1 MVEVKVKVFK
11 DRLETEAPLVKRLCG
26 GEKVC
31 LALLVPEELQGDHS
45 FYLRFSTAQQAK
57 RGGMSVT
64 ENLSCKNGV
73 INFVLPRALTET
85 ENLGIQL
92 LAVKGRERVFS
103 PVLKTGITFS
113 ETRRCKKDDGK
124 KLFNFYDINDY
135 AARKRELPFCV

>member
-26 GEKVC
+26 GERVC

-45 FYLRFSTAQQAK
+45 YYLRFSTAQQAK

-73 INFVLPRALTET
+73 INF
-85 ENLGIQL
+85 
-92 LAVKGRERVFS
+92 
-103 PVLKTGITFS
+103 
-113 ETRRCKKDDGK
+113 
-124 KLFNFYDINDY
+124 
-135 AARKRELPFCV
+135 